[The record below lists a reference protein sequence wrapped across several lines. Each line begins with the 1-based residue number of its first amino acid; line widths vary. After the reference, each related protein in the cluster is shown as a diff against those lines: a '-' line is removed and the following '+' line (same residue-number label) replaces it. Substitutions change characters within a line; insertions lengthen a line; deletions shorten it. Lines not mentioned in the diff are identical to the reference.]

1 MIEMIIDSLRAGL
14 INPSVP
20 QRGTPYIVMLKE
32 KDADLYLPIFI
43 GQSEAHVIAL
53 KLNKE
58 ELPRPLSHDLMR
70 ACIESLGGSLNSV
83 VICDVRNETFFA
95 KLIIDTPQYGQIEID
110 SRPSDAIALALA
122 CSDTNL
128 VPIFAEESVL
138 EKAGIPV
145 DRDGMSP
152 NLPGNR
158 IITNEPGSPRR
169 QPNPNPNPNNDRA
182 ELRQASEDELGRL
195 SAYSD
200 FLDSLNLDDFGQSNS

>member
-14 INPSVP
+14 INPNMP

-32 KDADLYLPIFI
+32 KDADFYLPIFI

-58 ELPRPLSHDLMR
+58 SIPRPLSHDLMR

-83 VICDVRNETFFA
+83 VICDVRNETFYA
-95 KLIIDTPQYGQIEID
+95 KLIIDTPQYGQLEID

-122 CSDTNL
+122 CSTDST

-152 NLPGNR
+152 NLPGSR
-158 IITNEPGSPRR
+158 IISNDPGAAPRR
-169 QPNPNPNPNNDRA
+169 QSNPNPNNDHA
-182 ELRQASEDELGRL
+182 DLRKASDDELGKL

>member
-14 INPSVP
+14 INPNMP

-70 ACIESLGGSLNSV
+70 ACIESLGGTLNSV

-95 KLIIDTPQYGQIEID
+95 KLIINAPQYGQIEID

-122 CSDTNL
+122 CSDNSL
-128 VPIFAEESVL
+128 IPIYAEESVL

-158 IITNEPGSPRR
+158 IITNDPGAMRR
-169 QPNPNPNPNNDRA
+169 PSNPAPNNDRA
-182 ELRQASEDELGRL
+182 EMRKTSEDELGKL